1 MARNFTINGAEV
13 IDGMHTAEDVTIV
26 AKQDKPTSAVCPYCG
41 KTTSRMRYTR
51 PRIYKDSPL
60 MFSKDTYLSIKRVEA
75 KCECGKSFTV
85 QSNLVK
91 ENSRMTK
98 NLVQYIKFLLEN
110 PYNMTN
116 EEMAA
121 EAGVSEKTI
130 RRARKGV

>member
-13 IDGMHTAEDVTIV
+13 IDVMHTAEDVTIV

>member
-1 MARNFTINGAEV
+1 
-13 IDGMHTAEDVTIV
+13 
-26 AKQDKPTSAVCPYCG
+26 
-41 KTTSRMRYTR
+41 
-51 PRIYKDSPL
+51 